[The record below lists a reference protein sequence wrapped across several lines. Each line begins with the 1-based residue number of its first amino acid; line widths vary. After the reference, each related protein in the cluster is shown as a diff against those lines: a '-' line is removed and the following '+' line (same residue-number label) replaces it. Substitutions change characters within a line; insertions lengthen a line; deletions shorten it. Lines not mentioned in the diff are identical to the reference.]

1 MTGSDIASIFD
12 MLLKY
17 AHLLNE
23 ADQEDDG
30 LDTTV
35 VDRKEDETNYG
46 LSSSGDQEYKYG

>member
-1 MTGSDIASIFD
+1 

-17 AHLLNE
+17 SHLLNE